1 MWRHQIGSDPTSDT
15 CVFHEEDEGFYV
27 GLGRSRDD
35 RFLYISAGS
44 AVTSD
49 QRFLPADAPLGE
61 WRLILP
67 REHEVEYSASAR
79 GDAFVVT
86 LRDADRPNS
95 EVLLVPIAGADG
107 AAQPRVLLPHRPEV
121 KVEAVSVSAGHLVS
135 FERREGLQQAIVHA
149 LGPDGAFPD
158 EELGDGEPVA
168 LEEPAYELGPG
179 AQGDFASP
187 VLRLVYSSLKTPVT
201 TLDVNLRTGARRV
214 KKVQPVLGG
223 FDAAKYATERLWAE
237 AADGARVPISLVYR
251 RDLARLDGSDPLL
264 LDGYGSYEVSNDPDF
279 RSTRL
284 PLLDR
289 GVTFAI
295 AHIRGGGVGWGG
307 RVGGCWPSG
316 GACERRRVAS

>member
-49 QRFLPADAPLGE
+49 QRYLPADAPLGE

-107 AAQPRVLLPHRPEV
+107 AAPPRVLLPHRPDV

-135 FERREGLQQAIVHA
+135 FERREGLQQASVHA
-149 LGPDGAFPD
+149 RGPDGAFPD

-264 LDGYGSYEVSNDPDF
+264 LDGYGSYEVCNEADF
-279 RSTRL
+279 RSRRL

-295 AHIRGGGVGWGG
+295 AHIRGGGVCGG
-307 RVGGCWPSG
+307 EGRGCWSSG
-316 GACERRRVAS
+316 RTCKR